1 MKQINYA
8 YRKAMNEILEGL
20 YELMADLED
29 IRDEAQ
35 EALEEKADLSIR
47 ADVVKMDEVL
57 KKLDEAAGI
66 MDHDAE

>member
-1 MKQINYA
+1 MKQENYA
-8 YRKAMNEILEGL
+8 YRKAMKEILEGL

-29 IRDEAQ
+29 VRDEAQ
-35 EALEEKADLSIR
+35 ETLDEKADLSIR

-66 MDHDAE
+66 MDHDA

>member
-8 YRKAMNEILEGL
+8 YRKAMNEILEVL

-47 ADVVKMDEVL
+47 ADVVKMDEAL